1 MSLDLI
7 LTSAVKMKCRGCQAC
22 CVDLV
27 VEVDVEDEVRWEE
40 AEVFEELFER
50 TRLDPGDP
58 TTRLLK
64 QRDDGTCV
72 FLINGFCT
80 IYELRPNDCRDFV
93 YQGSGCKLLRRQI
106 GIEEEEI

>member
-1 MSLDLI
+1 MSLDLT
-7 LTSAVKMKCRGCQAC
+7 LTPATKTYCKGCQAC
-22 CVDLV
+22 CVALV
-27 VEVDVEDEVRWEE
+27 VEVVTEDEIRWEE
-40 AEVFEELFER
+40 AGIFEELFER

-93 YQGSGCKLLRRQI
+93 HRGSGCKLLRRQI
-106 GIEEEEI
+106 GMEEEEI